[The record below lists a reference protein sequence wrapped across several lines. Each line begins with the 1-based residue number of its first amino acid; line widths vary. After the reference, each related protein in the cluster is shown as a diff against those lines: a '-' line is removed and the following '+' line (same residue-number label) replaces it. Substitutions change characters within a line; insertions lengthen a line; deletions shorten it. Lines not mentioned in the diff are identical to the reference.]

1 MSTPTLNLLIESA
14 PQMLL
19 GAFTTFKLWIT
30 ASVLG
35 LGAGSIVGSICCNR
49 LRISVIS
56 PMLDFITFVLRGIP
70 FYVQLLIVYF
80 VLPELIG
87 LNLSPFAAG
96 TLALGLCSAG
106 YASQTIRAG
115 INSISKGQW
124 EAGYVLGYSTLQTVL
139 YIILPQML
147 KNVIP
152 ALGGE
157 LDQLL
162 KSTSMLSA
170 IGFLELTR
178 VGMNII
184 AREMAPL
191 TIYLSIAVLYLC
203 MSSLLNII
211 VKKIERKL
219 SYC

>member
-1 MSTPTLNLLIESA
+1 
-14 PQMLL
+14 
-19 GAFTTFKLWIT
+19 
-30 ASVLG
+30 
-35 LGAGSIVGSICCNR
+35 
-49 LRISVIS
+49 
-56 PMLDFITFVLRGIP
+56 
-70 FYVQLLIVYF
+70 
-80 VLPELIG
+80 
-87 LNLSPFAAG
+87 
-96 TLALGLCSAG
+96 
-106 YASQTIRAG
+106 
-115 INSISKGQW
+115 
-124 EAGYVLGYSTLQTVL
+124 
-139 YIILPQML
+139 ML
-147 KNVIP
+147 KNVTP

-211 VKKIERKL
+211 VKKIEQRL
-219 SYC
+219 SYEN